1 MNFFGVGPM
10 EMGLIAV
17 IAVIVLGPQRFP
29 EFAVQVARAIKW
41 LRGYANDA
49 TSDLRAEFAEL
60 TREYEEMRKELDEVR
75 TSVAKDAGSVSQEL
89 TRAGGEMRRVATE
102 TRSQLQKLT
111 DSTPI
116 IEPGGDLP
124 PDASGP
130 PSTNGASSAGH
141 QAG

>member
-29 EFAVQVARAIKW
+29 EFAVQIARAIKW

-49 TSDLRAEFAEL
+49 TSDLRAEFQEL

-75 TSVAKDAGSVSQEL
+75 SSVRRDAGSVSAEL
-89 TRAGGEMRRVATE
+89 TKAGGEVGRVATE
-102 TRSQLQKLT
+102 TRSQLRKLSET
-111 DSTPI
+111 API

-124 PDASGP
+124 PDRSGRP
-130 PSTNGASSAGH
+130 GGNGASSTNGT
-141 QAG
+141 GS

>member
-1 MNFFGVGPM
+1 MNVFGVGPM

-41 LRGYANDA
+41 LRGYANEA
-49 TSDLRAEFAEL
+49 TSDLRTEFQEL

-75 TSVAKDAGSVSQEL
+75 SSVAKDAGSVSQEL
-89 TRAGGEMRRVATE
+89 SKAGGEVGRIATE
-102 TRSQLQKLT
+102 TRSQLRRISET
-111 DSTPI
+111 TPI

-124 PDASGP
+124 PDRSNK
-130 PSTNGASSAGH
+130 SNGTGH
-141 QAG
+141 

>member
-17 IAVIVLGPQRFP
+17 IAVVVLGPQRFP

-41 LRGYANDA
+41 LRSYANEA
-49 TSDLRAEFAEL
+49 TGDLRAEFQEL

-75 TSVAKDAGSVSQEL
+75 SGLAKESGSVTQEL
-89 TRAGGEMRRVATE
+89 SKASREVGRVATE
-102 TRSQLQKLT
+102 TRSQLKNIADT
-111 DSTPI
+111 TPI

-124 PDASGP
+124 PDRSNG
-130 PSTNGASSAGH
+130 TNGTGH
-141 QAG
+141 